1 MLIKVLHILLATSI
15 YLSGIGIA
23 LNKHY
28 CRGEL
33 KYVSLSA
40 HEDGCGNAGCEMQ
53 DAYSLLTSIPKE
65 NLRPCCIKALE
76 EMAAE
81 KKSCCEDETDFEK
94 VKQELKPG
102 TQLDFNQLIQLAY
115 ITIPQAEVLFSIPLA
130 GKQWNFL
137 HYHPPLSWTD
147 ITVRLQTFLI

>member
-1 MLIKVLHILLATSI
+1 MLIKILHILLATSI

-28 CRGEL
+28 CRGDL
-33 KYVSLSA
+33 KYVSISA
-40 HEDGCGNAGCEMQ
+40 HEEGCGTGGCEMQ
-53 DAYSLLTSIPKE
+53 DALSLLTSMPKDK
-65 NLRPCCIKALE
+65 LKPCCIKALE

-81 KKSCCEDETDFEK
+81 KKSCCEDETEFEK
-94 VKQELKPG
+94 GKQELKPG
-102 TQLDFNQLIQLAY
+102 NQLDLNQLIQLAY
-115 ITIPQAEVLFSIPLA
+115 ISVPNTEVLFSIPLS

-147 ITVRLQTFLI
+147 ITVRFQTFLI

>member
-1 MLIKVLHILLATSI
+1 MATSI

-28 CRGEL
+28 CKGEL

-40 HEDGCGNAGCEMQ
+40 HEDGCGSAGCEMQ

-65 NLRPCCIKALE
+65 NLKPCCIKALE
-76 EMAAE
+76 EMADE
-81 KKSCCEDETDFEK
+81 KKACCEDETDFEK
-94 VKQELKPG
+94 VQQELKPG

-115 ITIPQAEVLFSIPLA
+115 IFIPQAEEFFSIPLF

-137 HYHPPLSWTD
+137 HYHPPLIWTD

>member
-1 MLIKVLHILLATSI
+1 MATSI

-28 CRGEL
+28 CKGDL
-33 KYVSLSA
+33 KYVSITV
-40 HEDGCGNAGCEMQ
+40 HEDGCGSAGCEMQ
-53 DAYSLLTSIPKE
+53 NTLSLLTSIPKE
-65 NLRPCCIKALE
+65 NLKPCCIKALE

-94 VKQELKPG
+94 VKQELKSG
-102 TQLDFNQLIQLAY
+102 TQLELNQLIQLAY
-115 ITIPQAEVLFSIPLA
+115 IIIPQAELLFSIPLS